1 MIRRL
6 TVVTVLGFVLA
17 SGQMLLAEE
26 KKGDHKDTCNDTP
39 QDVQAVVVP
48 KCPVSGEAVNLYVSL
63 ATDDGPVYFC
73 CPDCIAKYKAN
84 PKDYAEKV
92 TAQRAALE
100 KLERVQVTCP
110 VSGEPVNEKVFT
122 EKGGKKVYFCCKDCQ
137 AKYEADPAAYKAK
150 LAGSYTYQTH
160 CPVMGEPID
169 PKSFSDLPGKQ
180 RVYFCCMAC
189 EKKILAEPEKYAPK
203 MAAQGYKLDVEKIK
217 KGASEKKGDAKAD
230 DQGAKKGADA
240 KPADKGKP

>member
-1 MIRRL
+1 MMRRL
-6 TVVTVLGFVLA
+6 TAGIVLGLVLA
-17 SGQMLLAEE
+17 GGQLLAAQE
-26 KKGDHKDTCNDTP
+26 KKEDHKDTCNDTP
-39 QDVQAVVVP
+39 QDVKAVSVP
-48 KCPVSGEAVNLYVSL
+48 KCPVSGEAVNFYVSL
-63 ATDDGPVYFC
+63 ATDEGPVYFC
-73 CPDCIAKYKAN
+73 CPDCIAKYKAK

-92 TAQRAALE
+92 AEQRKALE

-110 VSGEPVNEKVFT
+110 VSGEAVNEKVFT

-150 LAGSYTYQTH
+150 LAASYTYQTH

-169 PKSFSDLPGKQ
+169 PKSFADLPGKQ

-217 KGASEKKGDAKAD
+217 KGGSEKKGDAKPAD
-230 DQGAKKGADA
+230 DKGA
-240 KPADKGKP
+240 KPADKSKP